1 MSEFP
6 ISDMS
11 NVFDSASQVYPK
23 IVEETEVNDLINKSK
38 NTDRLKHMLR
48 EQTLLEE
55 KLIKYNMI
63 KDRWNKA
70 DVTIKITGTIL
81 IFIST
86 SLAIISGVIGSLG
99 VLTPVVSG
107 VLAAIFSGL
116 SLFKASMIEVLS
128 IGLTS
133 KGNDFINR
141 GLSW

>member
-1 MSEFP
+1 MSEFEKP
-6 ISDMS
+6 ISDITI
-11 NVFDSASQVYPK
+11 YPK
-23 IVEETEVNDLINKSK
+23 IVEEPEVNDLINKSK

-55 KLIKYNMI
+55 KLIKYNKI

-99 VLTPVVSG
+99 VLSPVVSG

-116 SLFKASMIEVLS
+116 SLFKS
-128 IGLTS
+128 I
-133 KGNDFINR
+133 NDRNFEYWFNK
-141 GLSW
+141 